1 MGIDLDYFEK
11 RVRSLEQAL
20 HRLQHDLEDAHE
32 IAGRIVEEYQQWVK
46 NETPGRELILRRLE
60 ELIARGSPR
69 SVFAKTLVL
78 EFGISRTKSYQM
90 VKDYLVRTRCGGRH
104 ATRQHERGGV
114 SRLIDALIRT
124 FAFPRGRFARMRPA
138 PSFAA
143 CFVPRKDAR
152 APRDNGSSACAML
165 NCMHL
170 PGDIGRP
177 EPKRRAIKPVG
188 RRRPPSP

>member
-60 ELIARGSPR
+60 ELITRGSPR

-90 VKDYLVRTRCGGRH
+90 VKDYLVERD
-104 ATRQHERGGV
+104 ATTAAQRAGMNA
-114 SRLIDALIRT
+114 D
-124 FAFPRGRFARMRPA
+124 AFPSSSMR
-138 PSFAA
+138 
-143 CFVPRKDAR
+143 
-152 APRDNGSSACAML
+152 
-165 NCMHL
+165 
-170 PGDIGRP
+170 
-177 EPKRRAIKPVG
+177 
-188 RRRPPSP
+188 

>member
-20 HRLQHDLEDAHE
+20 HPLQHDLEDAHE

-90 VKDYLVRTRCGGRH
+90 VKDYLCERDAAA
-104 ATRQHERGGV
+104 ATQRA
-114 SRLIDALIRT
+114 SMSAD
-124 FAFPRGRFARMRPA
+124 AFPASSMR
-138 PSFAA
+138 
-143 CFVPRKDAR
+143 
-152 APRDNGSSACAML
+152 
-165 NCMHL
+165 
-170 PGDIGRP
+170 
-177 EPKRRAIKPVG
+177 
-188 RRRPPSP
+188 

>member
-60 ELIARGSPR
+60 ELIVRGSPR

-78 EFGISRTKSYQM
+78 EFGISRTKSLPDGQG
-90 VKDYLVRTRCGGRH
+90 LSVRARC
-104 ATRQHERGGV
+104 
-114 SRLIDALIRT
+114 SRR
-124 FAFPRGRFARMRPA
+124 RRN
-138 PSFAA
+138 
-143 CFVPRKDAR
+143 AR
-152 APRDNGSSACAML
+152 A
-165 NCMHL
+165 
-170 PGDIGRP
+170 
-177 EPKRRAIKPVG
+177 
-188 RRRPPSP
+188 

>member
-90 VKDYLVRTRCGGRH
+90 VKDYL
-104 ATRQHERGGV
+104 AER
-114 SRLIDALIRT
+114 DAAAAMQRASMNAE
-124 FAFPRGRFARMRPA
+124 AFPASSMR
-138 PSFAA
+138 
-143 CFVPRKDAR
+143 
-152 APRDNGSSACAML
+152 
-165 NCMHL
+165 
-170 PGDIGRP
+170 
-177 EPKRRAIKPVG
+177 
-188 RRRPPSP
+188 